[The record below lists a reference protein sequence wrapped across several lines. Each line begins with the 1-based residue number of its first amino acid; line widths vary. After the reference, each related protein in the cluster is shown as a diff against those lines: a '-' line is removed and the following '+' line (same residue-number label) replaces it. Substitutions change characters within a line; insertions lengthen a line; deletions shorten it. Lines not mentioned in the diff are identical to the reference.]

1 MNELLNWNTLWLDY
15 PVLIRF
21 ERTGGFAGLSQR
33 ATLDSESL
41 TPEQLEE
48 LERLLEH
55 SRFFELPVKLE
66 ARAPGADRFQYLL
79 TVEDKGRVHTV
90 RAGDAAVPN
99 SLRPLLDWLGAA
111 ARARR

>member
-48 LERLLEH
+48 TLEH

-90 RAGDAAVPN
+90 RAGDAAVPD
-99 SLRPLLDWLGAA
+99 SLRPLLDWLGAD